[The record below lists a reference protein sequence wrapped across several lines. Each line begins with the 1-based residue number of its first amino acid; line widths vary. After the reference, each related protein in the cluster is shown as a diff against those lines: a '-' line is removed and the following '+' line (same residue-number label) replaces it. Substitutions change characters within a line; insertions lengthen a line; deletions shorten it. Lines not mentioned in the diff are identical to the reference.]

1 MPNINLIA
9 ARRSEKKRLER
20 NTRQLFFGLTAEV
33 GALVLLASYI
43 GARQITLRSS
53 LGSADAKLARLQPT
67 LGRIAEVEK
76 ATSALK
82 PKLDTLQTA
91 KEDTLRWRAMLQIV
105 AQSVPSNA
113 WLSGITSANIGDDTM
128 ISLTGTAGSQAL
140 VGETMSRLGAYPVFE
155 KVELHY
161 TQLLASSQK
170 EDTTQRI
177 SFEIAAHL
185 KPTQPAA
192 PPAGDGKTQTAKG
205 DGDGKPSA

>member
-33 GALVLLASYI
+33 AALVLLGSYI
-43 GARQITLRSS
+43 GARQITLRGALST
-53 LGSADAKLARLQPT
+53 ADAKLVQLQPT
-67 LGRIAEVEK
+67 LDRIAEIEK
-76 ATSALK
+76 ETSALK
-82 PKLDTLQTA
+82 PKLETLQTA

-105 AQSVPSNA
+105 AQSVPNNA
-113 WLSGITSANIGDDTM
+113 WLSGITSTSIADDTT
-128 ISLTGTAGSQAL
+128 ISLTGTAGSQTL

-155 KVELHY
+155 KVDLHY
-161 TQLLASSQK
+161 TQLLASNQK
-170 EDTTQRI
+170 DDTTQRI

-185 KPTQPAA
+185 KPTHPAA

-205 DGDGKPSA
+205 DSNGKPSA